1 MAALLLFGKDES
13 IASFVPSYRF
23 EAVYRNMN
31 YTRFI
36 LNDVADSTRYDDRVT
51 IRTNIIK
58 AYDSLMNFVYKYLP
72 EKFYLQDGSTQE
84 VILEQIYLGRSLQIC
99 VYIENML
106 VMKRVFLKY
115 LPIE

>member
-1 MAALLLFGKDES
+1 
-13 IASFVPSYRF
+13 
-23 EAVYRNMN
+23 MN

-36 LNDVADSTRYDDRVT
+36 LNDVTADSTRYDDRVT

-72 EKFYLQDGSTQE
+72 EKFYLRDGSTQRGDLRAN
-84 VILEQIYLGRSLQIC
+84 ILGRSLQIC
-99 VYIENML
+99 VYIRENML

-115 LPIE
+115 LPISKDL